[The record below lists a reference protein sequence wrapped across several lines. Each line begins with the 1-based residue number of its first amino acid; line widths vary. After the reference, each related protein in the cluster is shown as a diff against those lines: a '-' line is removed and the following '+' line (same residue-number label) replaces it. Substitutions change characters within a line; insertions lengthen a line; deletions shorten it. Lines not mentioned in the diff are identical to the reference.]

1 MTFQELEAAALALDP
16 ERRARLAERLR
27 ERLNTQSSG
36 GQPDRGASRSPADS
50 IRDAQ
55 SGVDHQSQDSLKR
68 GTRDR

>member
-27 ERLNTQSSG
+27 ESLTQSSG
-36 GQPDRGASRSPADS
+36 TQPDRAASRSPADS

-55 SGVDHQSQDSLKR
+55 SGVDHQSHDSRAR
-68 GTRDR
+68 GTRER